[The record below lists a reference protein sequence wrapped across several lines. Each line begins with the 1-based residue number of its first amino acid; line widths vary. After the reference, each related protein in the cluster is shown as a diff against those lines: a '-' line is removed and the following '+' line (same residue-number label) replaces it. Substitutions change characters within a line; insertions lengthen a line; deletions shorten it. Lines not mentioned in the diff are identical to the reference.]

1 MYINKKI
8 EIRGSFPHFTSEF
21 FKNNVTQNEKRGLNS
36 SLSMGNI
43 YVLPQSTRQFGK
55 EMKNLS
61 NLTVNP
67 KFLIN
72 ENIEEKIKYYRK
84 INDDLTNML
93 NNYDKNFYEK
103 KSKNSKVESYR
114 NKNEQ
119 KNNTNNENY
128 SIRNTKYEES
138 KKCKKIRI
146 ENKENKDNNISYF
159 ENLNGE
165 KDEKLVKKIRDVP
178 FEKALNLNPNNKD
191 NNIAFN
197 DKNNNEDKKS
207 MNNIETKEKNKN
219 IDKEKKTHSKK
230 SNNKEN
236 IMNNN
241 VNNNLK
247 LKESIKINKNINNPQ
262 QVDEYFEEIF
272 NNMQLREKSSLIDP
286 NYLKNTQKFINRKMR
301 SILIDWL
308 IDVHKKYKLKPET
321 IYLTVNIIDRYLSQK
336 NVETINLQLVGVV
349 ALLIASKYEDIY
361 PPKVRDLAEITDG
374 AYVPN
379 QLLSMEEKILSALGF
394 DLFYP
399 TQWQFLECYRKKLNL
414 NRITFFL
421 AWYLMEL
428 ALIDIAI
435 INYEGSIIASSAVLL
450 AMKYFKN
457 FQEKEFEKATGFT
470 ENFLENCINDIKLLW
485 NNNKNEKNLSAV
497 RRKFS
502 NSKYLEVAKIKIDF

>member
-8 EIRGSFPHFTSEF
+8 EIRGSFPHLASEF
-21 FKNNVTQNEKRGLNS
+21 FNNNANKNENIGLNN

-43 YVLPQSTRQFGK
+43 CALLQSNRRFGK

-67 KFLIN
+67 SFLIN

-103 KSKNSKVESYR
+103 KDKYLKVESHK
-114 NKNEQ
+114 NKKGE
-119 KNNTNNENY
+119 KTNNEKNTL
-128 SIRNTKYEES
+128 RNSKYEES

-146 ENKENKDNNISYF
+146 ENKENKDNNISYY

-165 KDEKLVKKIRDVP
+165 KDEKLLKRIRDIP
-178 FEKALNLNPNNKD
+178 LEKALNLNVNNKD
-191 NNIAFN
+191 NNEAFN
-197 DKNNNEDKKS
+197 DKNNNENKNTINNKK
-207 MNNIETKEKNKN
+207 IKDKNKN
-219 IDKEKKTHSKK
+219 FDKEKKTLTQK
-230 SNNKEN
+230 STNKDN
-236 IMNNN
+236 FMNNN
-241 VNNNLK
+241 VSTTNLK
-247 LKESIKINKNINNPQ
+247 LKESIKSFKNINNPQ
-262 QVDEYFEEIF
+262 QVDEYFDDIF
-272 NNMQLREKSSLIDP
+272 DDMQLRENSSLINP

-308 IDVHKKYKLKPET
+308 IDVHRKYKLKPET
-321 IYLTVNIIDRYLSQK
+321 IYLTVNIIDRYLSKK

-349 ALLIASKYEDIY
+349 SLLISSKYEDIY

-379 QLLSMEEKILSALGF
+379 QLLSMEEKILSALNF

-399 TQWQFLECYRKKLNL
+399 TQWHFFECYRKKLNL
-414 NRITFFL
+414 NKITFFF

-428 ALIDIAI
+428 TLIDIGI
-435 INYEGSIIASSAVLL
+435 INYKGSIIASSAVLL

-457 FQEKEFEKATGFT
+457 FNETEFEKVTGFS
-470 ENFLENCINDIKLLW
+470 EKFLENSVNDIKSLW
-485 NNNKNEKNLSAV
+485 INNKNEKNLSAV

-502 NSKYLEVAKIKIDF
+502 NSKYLEVSKIKNEF